1 MKKLYYNGTIITL
14 EKNKYAEGVL
24 VSNGIIEEVYE
35 RKEDI
40 PKDSTIQKIDLHGK
54 TLMPAFIDAHSHI
67 SAFSTAMGTQDLTTC
82 NNIYQIQEKLKEF
95 IKENGNLQKDSWII
109 GFGYDNNY
117 LEENRH
123 PNKEDLDKI
132 TKDIP
137 ILIAHK
143 SGHLGIANTKALKV
157 MKITK
162 ETPNPVGG
170 KIGHDE
176 NGNLTGYLEE
186 IAFQNASEK
195 IGKPSIEVKARN
207 YQKAE
212 KIYLSYGITTVQD
225 GLTKKDDFELL
236 KYVSDNNLMKTDV
249 ISYIDLK
256 DNAEILEKEQR
267 FQYVKHLKIGGFKL
281 ILDGSPQGRTAWL
294 RKPYQNEENYRGYP
308 IYQNEDLR
316 EKIGKALSLRQQVL
330 VHCNG
335 DAACEQMIEVY
346 EKFFGQELFKP
357 VMIHAQLLG
366 KDQIQ
371 KIKKLG
377 IIPSFFVAHTFYWG
391 DIHIKNL
398 GERAYHISPTN
409 SCLKENIIFTLHQDT
424 PVILP
429 NMFETI
435 WCAVNRKTKEGI
447 VLGEDEKIPVIEAL
461 KAVTINV
468 AYQYNEQDLKGSIKK
483 GKIADFIIID
493 KNPLEIDSD
502 ELKEIQILKTIK
514 DGIVVYSKE

>member
-14 EKNKYAEGVL
+14 EKNKYAEGVW

-123 PNKEDLDKI
+123 PNKEDLDKV

-143 SGHLGIANTKALKV
+143 SGHLGIANTKALEV

-186 IAFQNASEK
+186 I
-195 IGKPSIEVKARN
+195 EVAARN
-207 YQKAE
+207 
-212 KIYLSYGITTVQD
+212 LYGIP
-225 GLTKKDDFELL
+225 EL
-236 KYVSDNNLMKTDV
+236 YRVY
-249 ISYIDLK
+249 ISLGGNFIDLRNVK
-256 DNAEILEKEQR
+256 LEEIEFVKE
-267 FQYVKHLKIGGFKL
+267 
-281 ILDGSPQGRTAWL
+281 
-294 RKPYQNEENYRGYP
+294 EE
-308 IYQNEDLR
+308 
-316 EKIGKALSLRQQVL
+316 
-330 VHCNG
+330 
-335 DAACEQMIEVY
+335 
-346 EKFFGQELFKP
+346 
-357 VMIHAQLLG
+357 
-366 KDQIQ
+366 
-371 KIKKLG
+371 
-377 IIPSFFVAHTFYWG
+377 
-391 DIHIKNL
+391 
-398 GERAYHISPTN
+398 
-409 SCLKENIIFTLHQDT
+409 
-424 PVILP
+424 
-429 NMFETI
+429 
-435 WCAVNRKTKEGI
+435 
-447 VLGEDEKIPVIEAL
+447 
-461 KAVTINV
+461 
-468 AYQYNEQDLKGSIKK
+468 
-483 GKIADFIIID
+483 
-493 KNPLEIDSD
+493 
-502 ELKEIQILKTIK
+502 
-514 DGIVVYSKE
+514 